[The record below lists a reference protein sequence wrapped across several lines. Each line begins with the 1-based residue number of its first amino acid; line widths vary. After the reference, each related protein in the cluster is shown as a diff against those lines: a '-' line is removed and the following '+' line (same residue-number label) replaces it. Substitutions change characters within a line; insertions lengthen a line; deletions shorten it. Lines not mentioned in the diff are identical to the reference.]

1 MRSNKSTQ
9 HAHTHRHG
17 AAGSA
22 GNGTQLTSSAHLR
35 LTTRIEKKLTR
46 LDLLDVPSASSKEK
60 ISFDLVVQVLFGSV
74 DSTEADPRHIPTDQ
88 LLRINDTLRAHHND
102 LLLDEAV
109 QNMYRHTHA
118 HTCTHTHVYA
128 CTLWLMYTY
137 TCLQVGFIFV
147 YALSS
152 TYARKQAE
160 CTYPYCL
167 VPAHDDGQV
176 GVYAATSTLQ
186 R

>member
-1 MRSNKSTQ
+1 MLLLVLCVTSGVVVVAVVVVVVVVAVGVGVGVVGVVGIVVVVVVVVVAVVFVVPILLTMRSNKSTQ

-35 LTTRIEKKLTR
+35 LTTHIERKLTR

-60 ISFDLVVQVLFGSV
+60 LSFDLVLQVLFGSV

-109 QNMYRHTHA
+109 QNM
-118 HTCTHTHVYA
+118 
-128 CTLWLMYTY
+128 
-137 TCLQVGFIFV
+137 
-147 YALSS
+147 
-152 TYARKQAE
+152 
-160 CTYPYCL
+160 
-167 VPAHDDGQV
+167 
-176 GVYAATSTLQ
+176 
-186 R
+186 

>member
-74 DSTEADPRHIPTDQ
+74 YSTEADPRHIPTDQ

-109 QNMYRHTHA
+109 
-118 HTCTHTHVYA
+118 
-128 CTLWLMYTY
+128 
-137 TCLQVGFIFV
+137 
-147 YALSS
+147 
-152 TYARKQAE
+152 
-160 CTYPYCL
+160 
-167 VPAHDDGQV
+167 
-176 GVYAATSTLQ
+176 
-186 R
+186 